1 PSAAVVRRTAT
12 RRREHRE
19 RALREHLA
27 RAATLTLE
35 TARVPLRDRRGQP
48 LTDVAEGLLLGVLGA
63 AGETLGIAR
72 VRAWDAARGVV
83 VEELELE
90 VVSDER
96 GTVVV
101 PGDADGLVRSGRVVP
116 TRSVSVRLHAA
127 VIPPASASAQ
137 SPDSNF
143 FIADDPPLWGVSTL
157 RGTVQRPCPWY
168 DSSPRRYV
176 AQRRLAA

>member
-1 PSAAVVRRTAT
+1 MLQRREESEPIARALESGTRPRVIRLAPSAAVVRRTAT

-72 VRAWDAARGVV
+72 VRAWDAARGVIV
-83 VEELELE
+83 V
-90 VVSDER
+90 D
-96 GTVVV
+96 TPV
-101 PGDADGLVRSGRVVP
+101 PAEGIAAFVAGRA
-116 TRSVSVRLHAA
+116 TWRE
-127 VIPPASASAQ
+127 
-137 SPDSNF
+137 
-143 FIADDPPLWGVSTL
+143 
-157 RGTVQRPCPWY
+157 
-168 DSSPRRYV
+168 
-176 AQRRLAA
+176 

>member
-1 PSAAVVRRTAT
+1 MLVLELLLPLGEVVA
-12 RRREHRE
+12 E
-19 RALREHLA
+19 
-27 RAATLTLE
+27 
-35 TARVPLRDRRGQP
+35 P
-48 LTDVAEGLLLGVLGA
+48 LTPPDALPDGV
-63 AGETLGIAR
+63 
-72 VRAWDAARGVV
+72 VVSVV

-127 VIPPASASAQ
+127 VIPPASARAQ

>member
-1 PSAAVVRRTAT
+1 MIRLAPSAAVVRRTAT

-72 VRAWDAARGVV
+72 VRAWDAVRGVV
-83 VEELELE
+83 VIDTP
-90 VVSDER
+90 VPAER
-96 GTVVV
+96 I
-101 PGDADGLVRSGRVVP
+101 ASLVAGRA
-116 TRSVSVRLHAA
+116 TWRE
-127 VIPPASASAQ
+127 
-137 SPDSNF
+137 
-143 FIADDPPLWGVSTL
+143 
-157 RGTVQRPCPWY
+157 
-168 DSSPRRYV
+168 
-176 AQRRLAA
+176 